1 MLSTA
6 GAESHQLSQT
16 QKSEEKWN
24 ERACVRA
31 ASVGERQRETGRESA
46 WLCLLG
52 LRRSQTVRAPPPV
65 EVEDSR
71 PSSHPLPGVPAS
83 GALPERLRTHAAHFW
98 SSAAHS
104 RLPPSASPT
113 GGRTLCGDL
122 LETSHLF
129 VRLERLPATRL
140 GSARRGLEA
149 AGAALGWAGADPGK
163 SWGRTES
170 FNPQQ
175 QQLRAF
181 SVSVQFAC
189 HLQNKSPIT
198 SVPVCQESRSGE
210 FGVSGGREKNSR

>member
-1 MLSTA
+1 M
-6 GAESHQLSQT
+6 
-16 QKSEEKWN
+16 
-24 ERACVRA
+24 RA

-71 PSSHPLPGVPAS
+71 PRCSRSHELPPAAPFPS
-83 GALPERLRTHAAHFW
+83 VCARTLHTFGAAQRTLA
-98 SSAAHS
+98 S
-104 RLPPSASPT
+104 PPSASPT

-122 LETSHLF
+122 LETPPEFTCSS
-129 VRLERLPATRL
+129 VWSGSPRPGSARL

-163 SWGRTES
+163 SGGRTDS

-175 QQLRAF
+175 QQLRVF

-198 SVPVCQESRSGE
+198 SAPVCQKRRSGE
-210 FGVSGGREKNSR
+210 FGVSGGEKNS

>member
-1 MLSTA
+1 M
-6 GAESHQLSQT
+6 
-16 QKSEEKWN
+16 
-24 ERACVRA
+24 RA

-71 PSSHPLPGVPAS
+71 PRSHPLPGAPAS

-98 SSAAHS
+98 SSAAQ
-104 RLPPSASPT
+104 RTLAPPPSASPT

-122 LETSHLF
+122 LETAHLF

-149 AGAALGWAGADPGK
+149 AGAALGRAGADPGK
-163 SWGRTES
+163 SRGGGEDGLFKPAAAAAS
-170 FNPQQ
+170 C
-175 QQLRAF
+175 LLSVRAVC
-181 SVSVQFAC
+181 VSPP
-189 HLQNKSPIT
+189 K
-198 SVPVCQESRSGE
+198 
-210 FGVSGGREKNSR
+210 

>member
-1 MLSTA
+1 M
-6 GAESHQLSQT
+6 
-16 QKSEEKWN
+16 
-24 ERACVRA
+24 RA

-71 PSSHPLPGVPAS
+71 PRCSRSRELPPAAPFPSVCARTLYTFGAAQRTLACPPPPPPPEDALFVGICWKHLRNSPARPS
-83 GALPERLRTHAAHFW
+83 GAAPR
-98 SSAAHS
+98 
-104 RLPPSASPT
+104 
-113 GGRTLCGDL
+113 D
-122 LETSHLF
+122 
-129 VRLERLPATRL
+129 PARL

-163 SWGRTES
+163 SGGRTDS

-175 QQLRAF
+175 QQLRVF

-198 SVPVCQESRSGE
+198 SAPVCQKRGSGE
-210 FGVSGGREKNSR
+210 FGVSGGEKNS